1 VSIEHTIPAGEE
13 PISGATSNGLA
24 DALVFVASRH
34 GLRVSVTDVK
44 RRLPYD
50 PRGLMLSGVG
60 EVASAIGLNARIV
73 KIPLTKIP
81 PITLPSILLDHTGQ
95 ALVLTA
101 LSADRITATIV
112 IPSLGSTAQ
121 SVPLVELAKTYT
133 GIAVFLT
140 PISAVISADVSAKL
154 EPRHWFWSV
163 FATFRREY
171 AQVVLAAF
179 LINMLGLALPLF
191 IRNVYDRVIP
201 NLAIPTLWALAAG
214 VVLALMVEL
223 LLRFL
228 RSNLVDSTGRRVDLV
243 VADRLFD
250 RLLAGRL
257 ETKPSSAGVI
267 ASQLRDFDSVRDVL
281 TSSTLIAITDLLFMG
296 VFLLVLWAL
305 TGPLVIVPTVAVVAV
320 LIFALTIQVP
330 LAGSIRRSQA
340 DTAQRHGILVEAAG
354 SIEALKAIGAEPF
367 LRRRW
372 RETVAATSRS
382 TTNARFW
389 ANLSAHAVVFVNQ
402 SVLIATVV
410 WGVFLV
416 IDGTISVGALIAASL
431 LAGRILAPLGNIVQ
445 TLARAQHA
453 LDAVRTLNGLMAAPI
468 EVASAGDGRV
478 PQHGD
483 IVLRNVSLTYPDAAS
498 PALSDVSLT
507 IRKGERVGLIGRVG
521 SGKTSLGRVIAG
533 LYEPTS
539 GQVSIDG
546 IDIRQFGAD
555 VRSLV
560 GFSQQDVE
568 LFSGTLTQNLTM
580 GMPEATAEMVQR
592 AVRLA
597 GVDLFAARH
606 PQGLSMPISER
617 GRSLSGGQRQAI
629 GLARILVRD
638 PKILFLDEP
647 TAALDTASERAL
659 VQRLKSGLDADVTVI
674 VSTHRDGMLELVD
687 RLIVFDGG
695 RLVMDGPKGDVISK
709 LRDAAR
715 TSSLPPDSLNEG
727 GSSR

>member
-1 VSIEHTIPAGEE
+1 MNTEPTGASGEKRTSPE
-13 PISGATSNGLA
+13 AVSNGLA
-24 DALVFVASRH
+24 DALVFVARHH
-34 GLRVSVTDVK
+34 GLRVSVTDIE

-50 PRGLMLSGVG
+50 PRGLTAAELG
-60 EVASAIGLNARIV
+60 EVALAIGLNARLVEIR
-73 KIPLTKIP
+73 LGAIP
-81 PITLPSILLDHTGQ
+81 PITLPAILLDDKGQ

-101 LSADRITATIV
+101 LSSDRKSATVV
-112 IPSLGSTAQ
+112 IPSIDETATV
-121 SVPLVELAKTYT
+121 VPIKELAKTYA
-133 GIAVFLT
+133 GVAAFLT
-140 PISAVISADVSAKL
+140 PVSAATTTEPRPKKA
-154 EPRHWFWSV
+154 PRHWFWSV
-163 FATFRREY
+163 FSTFRREY
-171 AQVVLAAF
+171 TQVVVAAF
-179 LINMLGLALPLF
+179 LINVLGLALPLF

-214 VVLALMVEL
+214 VVLALLVEL

-228 RSNLVDSTGRRVDLV
+228 RSNLVDGTGRRVDLV

-257 ETKPSSAGVI
+257 EAKPASAGVI

-281 TSSTLIAITDLLFMG
+281 TSSTLIAVTDLLFIG
-296 VFLLVLWAL
+296 VFLFVLWAL
-305 TGPLVIVPTVAVVAV
+305 TGPLVIVPAIAVVAV
-320 LIFALTIQVP
+320 LIFALAIQIP
-330 LAGSIRRSQA
+330 LARSIRRSQA
-340 DTAQRHGILVEAAG
+340 DTAQRHGVLVEAAG
-354 SIEALKAIGAEPF
+354 SVEALKAIGAEPY

-382 TTNARFW
+382 TTDARFW

-402 SVLIATVV
+402 AVLIATVV

-416 IDGTISVGALIAASL
+416 IDGSISVGALIAASI

-453 LDAVRTLNGLMAAPI
+453 LDAVRTLNHLMEAPV
-468 EVASAGDGRV
+468 EPASSGDGRV

-483 IVLRNVSLTYPDAAS
+483 IVLRNVSLTYPDAPAK
-498 PALSDVSLT
+498 ALSDVSLT

-533 LYEPTS
+533 LYEPTN
-539 GQVSIDG
+539 GQILIDG

-555 VRSLV
+555 IRSLV

-568 LFSGTLTQNLTM
+568 LFSGTLSQNLTM
-580 GMPEATAEMVQR
+580 GSPAASTEAVQR
-592 AVRLA
+592 AVRLS

-629 GLARILVRD
+629 GLARVLVRD

-687 RLIVFDGG
+687 RLVVFDNG
-695 RLVMDGPKGDVISK
+695 RVVMDGPKPEVISK

-715 TSSLPPDSLNEG
+715 SAASISCASADSW
-727 GSSR
+727 